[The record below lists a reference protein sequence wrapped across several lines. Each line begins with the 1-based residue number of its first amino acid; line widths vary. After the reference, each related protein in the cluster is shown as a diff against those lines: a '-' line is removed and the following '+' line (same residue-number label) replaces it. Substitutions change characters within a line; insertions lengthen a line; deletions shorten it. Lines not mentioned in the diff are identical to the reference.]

1 MPRRSA
7 SRSSKTQKNILS
19 LVGIIISVLFIW
31 VFLFSVWYSNNINN
45 KNNFVNHVTG
55 VLETETVRTA
65 ISNEIIDIVK
75 QRRPLVGEIAAPVLS
90 NVITGVLDTNMFAGV
105 YSRMAGELHL
115 QLTTKNPRPLI
126 IDVKPAKQFIEPL
139 ISSQDDSILNSFPDQ
154 IVIIQK
160 NQIPSLYLL
169 GPYLGILGPA
179 SLITAFV
186 ILGLIWVKTQ
196 NKRAFF
202 IKLFL
207 TIAAYG
213 VLVYFLIPTIG
224 TYLISQFQSVN
235 LSIIVSQVYAS
246 FTDPIVKTAMASV
259 AIGILGAIC
268 SKWLSRDI
276 LRYFKRK

>member
-1 MPRRSA
+1 MARRSP
-7 SRSSKTQKNILS
+7 RSAKTQKTIFS
-19 LVGIIISVLFIW
+19 LVGIIVSVLFIW
-31 VFLFSVWYSNNINN
+31 IFLFSVWYSNNINN
-45 KNNFVNHVTG
+45 KTNFVNHVTE

-65 ISNEIIDIVK
+65 ISNEIIDVVK

-126 IDVKPAKQFIEPL
+126 IDVKQAKQFIEPL

-154 IVIIQK
+154 IVIIK
-160 NQIPSLYLL
+160 ENQIPSLYLF

-179 SLITAFV
+179 SLIAAFV
-186 ILGLIWVKTQ
+186 ILGLIWAKTK

-207 TIAAYG
+207 TISASG

-235 LSIIVSQVYAS
+235 LSIIVSQVYSS
-246 FTDPIVKTAMASV
+246 FTDPIVKTAMLAV
-259 AIGILGAIC
+259 VIGIIGAIF
-268 SKWLSRDI
+268 SKWLNRDI
-276 LRYFKRK
+276 LRSFKRGK